1 MTGTGGTGP
10 ADRAGTEADM
20 GAQHGDGD
28 TGRAGPR
35 PGHHGT
41 PGAEALI
48 AAALRRVHVDPE
60 GERLAVAAFRAA
72 RDAAPARAARTR
84 RRDDWRPRERRRAGR
99 PLKTALSVLL
109 ASLTLGGVAYAAI
122 GAGGSAADR
131 AQPDDPRSSAT
142 TAGDGGGRGQGADGA
157 DGADGGEVRPV
168 PAPPP
173 ATAAPDAP
181 ARSGSPAPVQETEEA
196 CRALLRLDGRGKAL
210 DAAVWEGLVAAAG
223 GEEEDVAA
231 HCAEARAQDAR
242 QDAGD
247 GAEGL
252 VPSVAPAPSRAPA
265 DAAGG
270 AVAGTAGGGADAGD
284 DGAGAAGGTGLDAGG
299 GAAAG
304 AAAGTV
310 AGRSGL
316 SSGTGG
322 QP

>member
-1 MTGTGGTGP
+1 
-10 ADRAGTEADM
+10 M

-60 GERLAVAAFRAA
+60 GERRAVAAFRAA

-99 PLKTALSVLL
+99 SLKTALSVLL

-142 TAGDGGGRGQGADGA
+142 TAGGGGGHGRGADGA
-157 DGADGGEVRPV
+157 DGVDVRPV

-231 HCAEARAQDAR
+231 HCAEVRAQDAR
-242 QDAGD
+242 QHAGD
-247 GAEGL
+247 GAERL

-270 AVAGTAGGGADAGD
+270 AVGGTAGAGADAGD
-284 DGAGAAGGTGLDAGG
+284 DGAGAVGGTGLDAGG

-316 SSGTGG
+316 SSGAGG

>member
-1 MTGTGGTGP
+1 
-10 ADRAGTEADM
+10 M

-35 PGHHGT
+35 PGHHDAPAT
-41 PGAEALI
+41 EALL
-48 AAALRRVHVDPE
+48 AAALRRDHVDPE
-60 GERLAVAAFRAA
+60 GERRAVAAFRAA

-99 PLKTALSVLL
+99 PLKTALSVTL

-122 GAGGSAADR
+122 GGGGFAAES
-131 AQPDDPRSSAT
+131 AQPDGPRSSAT
-142 TAGDGGGRGQGADGA
+142 TAGDGGGRGEGAGGADGT
-157 DGADGGEVRPV
+157 DVRPV
-168 PAPPP
+168 PAPSP
-173 ATAAPDAP
+173 ATTAPDAP
-181 ARSGSPAPVQETEEA
+181 ARSGRPASAQETEEA
-196 CRALLRLDGRGKAL
+196 CRALQRLDGRGKAL

-223 GEEEDVAA
+223 GEEDVAA
-231 HCAEARAQDAR
+231 HCAEVRAGDAR

-252 VPSVAPAPSRAPA
+252 VPSVAPAPTGGPA

-270 AVAGTAGGGADAGD
+270 AVGGTADGGADAGD
-284 DGAGAAGGTGLDAGG
+284 AGDDGVGGAGGAGLDAGD

-304 AAAGTV
+304 TAAGTV

-316 SSGTGG
+316 SPGTGG